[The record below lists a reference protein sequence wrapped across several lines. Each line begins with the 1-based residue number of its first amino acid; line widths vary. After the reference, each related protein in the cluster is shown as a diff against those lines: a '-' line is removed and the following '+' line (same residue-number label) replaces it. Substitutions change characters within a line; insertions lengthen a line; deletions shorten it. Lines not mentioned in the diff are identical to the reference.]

1 MILNNPLRLE
11 INGERRELAEG
22 LSLQELVQFL
32 KLKPEQV
39 AIELNQVVVRRAE
52 WTSTLLKEGDRI
64 EIVHFVGG
72 G

>member
-1 MILNNPLRLE
+1 MRLE
-11 INGERRELAEG
+11 INGEARELTEG

-32 KLKPEQV
+32 KLKPEQI
-39 AIELNQVVVRRAE
+39 AIEVNQVVVRRVE
-52 WTSTLLKEGDRI
+52 WASTALKEGDRI

>member
-1 MILNNPLRLE
+1 MRLE
-11 INGERRELAEG
+11 INGERRELAKG

-52 WTSTLLKEGDRI
+52 WASTLLKEGDRI

>member
-1 MILNNPLRLE
+1 MNPNNRLRVK
-11 INGERRELAEG
+11 INGEMRELDAE

-32 KLKPEQV
+32 KLKPEQI
-39 AIELNQVVVRRAE
+39 AIELNQAVIRRAE
-52 WTSTLLKEGDRI
+52 WASTRLKEDDRI